1 MCELSCKIRGNRIVV
16 VVVIIC
22 LFVYLL
28 VLVVLLWFCIFA
40 YRINLLLGWWGDCS
54 IATLRV
60 LSSRPME
67 LTL

>member
-1 MCELSCKIRGNRIVV
+1 MCELSCKIRGNRVVV

-22 LFVYLL
+22 LFVCLL

-40 YRINLLLGWWGDCS
+40 YRINLLWGWWGYFY

-60 LSSRPME
+60 HSSRLMG